1 MIRSS
6 YDSRKGLLP
15 MSIRQGIIA
24 YFDRHVGQIVNI
36 DDIVNELGLELRQ
49 AQGNI
54 ANIRNSDNGPL
65 DWKASIQ
72 VVTHGRQY
80 LYRPVPKA
88 DPATSLVRTKR
99 CFEEIGPTK
108 DGSVLIQAD
117 DGTIWKAVEL

>member
-1 MIRSS
+1 
-6 YDSRKGLLP
+6 

-36 DDIVNELGLELRQ
+36 EDIVAELGLELRQ

-80 LYRPVPKA
+80 LYRPVPKTT
-88 DPATSLVRTKR
+88 PATSPVKPTKR
-99 CFEEIGPTK
+99 CFEEIGSVK
-108 DGSVLIQAD
+108 DGSLLIQAD